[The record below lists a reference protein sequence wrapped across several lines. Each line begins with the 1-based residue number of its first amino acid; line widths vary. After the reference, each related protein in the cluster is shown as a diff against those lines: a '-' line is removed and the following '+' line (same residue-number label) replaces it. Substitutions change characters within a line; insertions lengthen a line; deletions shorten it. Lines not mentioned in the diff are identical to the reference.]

1 MLWSHRVHKVI
12 KKTPKNSM
20 VTESNVLLNTG
31 KMENDTFKMHLK
43 AWRVEVMLTKSGV
56 Y

>member
-12 KKTPKNSM
+12 KNSM
-20 VTESNVLLNTG
+20 VTELNVLLNTG